1 MKIVKAKIEQLDVV
15 SPLFDSYRV
24 FYGQE
29 SDINVAREF
38 IESRLKNNE
47 SVIFLALDD
56 EGNGLG
62 FAQLYPSFSSV
73 SAARIWVLND
83 LFVSDTA
90 RRQGMARKL
99 MDAAKDMG
107 LKDNVK
113 GLALETAENNEN
125 AQKLYESLG
134 YVRESG
140 TYHYFLQLHAKGK
153 GNPPTYNRGDK

>member
-1 MKIVKAKIEQLDVV
+1 MEIVKARIEQLDVI
-15 SPLFDSYRV
+15 SPLFDAYRV

-29 SDINVAREF
+29 SNLSVAREF
-38 IESRLKNNE
+38 IESRLNNNE

-62 FAQLYPSFSSV
+62 FTQLYPSFSSV
-73 SAARIWVLND
+73 SAARTWVLND

-90 RRQGMARKL
+90 RRQGVAKKL

-107 LKDNVK
+107 LEDKVK
-113 GLALETAENNEN
+113 GLALETAESNKN

-134 YVRESG
+134 YERESG
-140 TYHYFLQLHAKGK
+140 TYHYFLQLQANH
-153 GNPPTYNRGDK
+153 TV